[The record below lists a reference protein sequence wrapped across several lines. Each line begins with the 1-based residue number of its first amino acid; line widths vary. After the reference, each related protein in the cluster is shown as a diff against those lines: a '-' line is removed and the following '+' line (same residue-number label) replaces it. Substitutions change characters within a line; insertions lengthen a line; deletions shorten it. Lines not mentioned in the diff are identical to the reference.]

1 MLFPYGQRLQSGLE
15 VLELICAFSFELI
28 GFSALASPSS
38 ACNSRLHRSLWKH
51 HSAKTFSY
59 DLSTGTGRPPSK
71 HFHLGSPAAQSLSD
85 VRRLRNV
92 NVLLFLMR
100 RHGNI
105 DMKRISS
112 LVSGMLPVPLWPGAW
127 QPVPC
132 LSGAEEP
139 RARPQQ
145 MYQYL
150 TGAEMG
156 CAPCSSVARVAPGSV
171 QPQRSLFPPSDLQ
184 PRQ

>member
-1 MLFPYGQRLQSGLE
+1 MDISLRAATSIRIRPGRAGVDLDPWSWQAPVQLATAGCTEGYGNTIQPRPSPMT
-15 VLELICAFSFELI
+15 
-28 GFSALASPSS
+28 SAQVRDAHPASIS
-38 ACNSRLHRSLWKH
+38 SRLS
-51 HSAKTFSY
+51 SS
-59 DLSTGTGRPPSK
+59 PPSW
-71 HFHLGSPAAQSLSD
+71 SD
-85 VRRLRNV
+85 VHRPGNV
-92 NVLLFLMR
+92 SVLLVLMR

-112 LVSGMLPVPLWPGAW
+112 PVSGMLLVPLWPGAW
-127 QPVPC
+127 HPVPC

-139 RARPQQ
+139 RARPQR
-145 MYQYL
+145 MYRYL

-171 QPQRSLFPPSDLQ
+171 QPQRSLLPPSDLQ